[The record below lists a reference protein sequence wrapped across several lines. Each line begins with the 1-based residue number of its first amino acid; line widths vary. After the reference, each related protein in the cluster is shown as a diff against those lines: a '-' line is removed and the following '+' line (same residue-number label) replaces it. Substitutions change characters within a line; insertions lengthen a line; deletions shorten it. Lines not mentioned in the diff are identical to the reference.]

1 MSKSSAQRTG
11 CVIVLTLA
19 ACSGQV
25 GDVAGGDPASSR
37 PDQAPGTQGTSSAPG
52 ATPVGPGGAA
62 PGTSVPESAGA
73 MPLRRLSRIEYDNTI
88 RDLLGNTAKPGSL
101 LPDDGIGPS
110 GYADPG
116 KVSAVEARGFGD
128 AADQVAAAAVKDL
141 PKLMGCDPTTA
152 EATCVPAFV
161 GRFGKRVYRRPI
173 ATTEVTDLQALYKDF
188 RTRHDVPE
196 SMALLVAAMLQSP
209 FFLYHW
215 ELGDAP
221 ATREGALVR
230 LGPYELASRISYLL
244 WRSMPDDA
252 LFAAADG
259 GRLRSADDVTREA
272 RRMLADDRAR
282 DAVSDFHLQWAR
294 VDFTNVDK
302 DRKTYPLWSSQLQA
316 AMVAETRAF
325 VEDLFLKGDARLA
338 TLLTS
343 SSSFANPTLA
353 KLYGVGAPSGSD
365 LAPVTLDATQRAGIF
380 TLAGF
385 LAAQGAETGS
395 HPVRRGK
402 VIFERVACGEIPPP
416 PANVPPPRPSSPNLS
431 TRERFAEHAQNPCAA
446 ACHGLIDP
454 PGFAFE
460 NYDGIGA
467 WRTTDGGKP
476 VDATGTLNLPIAGPQ
491 RFASAVDMMKL
502 LGASEDARRCLVTQW
517 GRYGLGRHESQ
528 EDAGSLGRASDVFR
542 ARGGDMRELLV
553 ALVSSKTFLY
563 RQAAA
568 GEVF

>member
-1 MSKSSAQRTG
+1 MSMSSAQRTACLIVVAAG
-11 CVIVLTLA
+11 CT
-19 ACSGQV
+19 GQV
-25 GDVAGGDPASSR
+25 GDGVRDDQPPGGPGQPGSAG
-37 PDQAPGTQGTSSAPG
+37 PGPT
-52 ATPVGPGGAA
+52 ATGPGGATPGA
-62 PGTSVPESAGA
+62 PVPESAGA
-73 MPLRRLSRIEYDNTI
+73 MPLRRLSRIEYDNTV
-88 RDLLGNTAKPGSL
+88 RDLLGYTGRPSAL
-101 LPDDGIGPS
+101 LPDDGVGPS

-116 KVSAVEARGFGD
+116 KVSAVEARGFTD
-128 AADQVAAAAVKDL
+128 AAEQLAAAAVKDL
-141 PKLMGCDPTTA
+141 PKLMGCDPAAA

-161 GRFGKRVYRRPI
+161 SRFGKRAYRRPI
-173 ATTEVTDLQALYKDF
+173 AAAEVTDLQALYKDF

-196 SMALLVAAMLQSP
+196 SVALLLSAMLQSP

-215 ELGDAP
+215 ELGDAA

-244 WRSMPDDA
+244 WRSMPDDT

-259 GRLRSADDVTREA
+259 ARLRSADDVAREA

-282 DAVSDFHLQWAR
+282 EAISDFHLQWAR

-316 AMVAETRAF
+316 ALIAETRAF
-325 VEDLFLKGDARLA
+325 VENLFVKGDGRLA

-343 SSSFANPTLA
+343 PASFVNPTLA
-353 KLYGVGAPSGSD
+353 KLYGVGPPAGND
-365 LAPVTLDATQRAGIF
+365 LAPVTLDATQRGGLF
-380 TLAGF
+380 TLGGF

-416 PANVPPPRPSSPNLS
+416 PANVPPPRPASPNLS

-460 NYDGIGA
+460 NYDGIGG

-476 VDATGTLNLPIAGPQ
+476 VDASGTVNLPIAGPQ
-491 RFASAVDMMKL
+491 PFGNAVELMKL
-502 LGASEDARRCLVTQW
+502 LSASEDARRCLVTQW

-528 EDAGSLGRASDVFR
+528 DDAGSLARASDAFR
-542 ARGGDMRELLV
+542 ARAGDMRELLV

-563 RQAAA
+563 RQPTA